1 MEAAYQG
8 RMRALLGLYPLPC
21 EQGLQVL
28 RDVLNQDGGQYV
40 IVYGEASRHAP
51 VLATHIEQKS
61 SMNLSSSTSAER
73 ELYNRI
79 RHELKMMVS
88 KLLKLPLERLETNEY
103 LMSYGFDS
111 ICSRA
116 LPLN

>member
-40 IVYGEASRHAP
+40 IVYGEAVVTRRYSQHT
-51 VLATHIEQKS
+51 L
-61 SMNLSSSTSAER
+61 
-73 ELYNRI
+73 NRKV
-79 RHELKMMVS
+79 R
-88 KLLKLPLERLETNEY
+88 
-103 LMSYGFDS
+103 
-111 ICSRA
+111 
-116 LPLN
+116 